1 MNKLI
6 KKIAIASLI
15 IVSIL
20 FILNFIGI
28 IFIGIELQKFILAAA
43 NGQQQSLA
51 SYISPILMK
60 MRIIHSIVI
69 PLQTA
74 SLALIIILLTK
85 NIKTLHKVLIGVGI
99 LITLLALV
107 GLILL
112 LIDINKEA
120 KICMQNTQNC
130 ENNKMSS

>member
-1 MNKLI
+1 MNKSI

-15 IVSIL
+15 IVSLL

-28 IFIGIELQKFILAAA
+28 IFIGIELQKYILAVA
-43 NGQQQSLA
+43 NGHQQSLA

-74 SLALIIILLTK
+74 SLVLIIILLTK

-99 LITLLALV
+99 LITFSALV

-120 KICMQNTQNC
+120 KISAQNTQNC
-130 ENNKMSS
+130 EINKMSS

>member
-6 KKIAIASLI
+6 KKIATASLI
-15 IVSIL
+15 IVSML

-43 NGQQQSLA
+43 NGQQQSFTSLL
-51 SYISPILMK
+51 SEILMS
-60 MRIIHSIVI
+60 MGIIYVIII
-69 PLQTA
+69 PLET
-74 SLALIIILLTK
+74 SLIVLIIILLTS
-85 NIKTLHKVLIGVGI
+85 NIKTVHKVLIGLGI

-107 GLILL
+107 GLIVL

-120 KICMQNTQNC
+120 KICTQNC

>member
-6 KKIAIASLI
+6 KKIATASLI
-15 IVSIL
+15 IVSML

-43 NGQQQSLA
+43 NGQQQSFTSLL
-51 SYISPILMK
+51 SEILMS
-60 MRIIHSIVI
+60 MGIIYVIII
-69 PLQTA
+69 PLET
-74 SLALIIILLTK
+74 SLIVLIIILLTS
-85 NIKTLHKVLIGVGI
+85 NIKTVHKVLIGLGI

-107 GLILL
+107 GLIVL

-120 KICMQNTQNC
+120 KICAQNTQNC